1 MGRAEKVGR
10 GRGQV
15 PRYVVL
21 EPPVVVQLLGN
32 IASEYKDSAV

>member
-1 MGRAEKVGR
+1 MGRAEEVGR
-10 GRGQV
+10 GPGQV

-21 EPPVVVQLLGN
+21 EPPVVVQLLGD